1 MIVFTRIDSSILA
14 LLKASIIDKPNT
26 EEEFS
31 KIVSSVEKILLNI
44 FDETLDKNSLRNVTF

>member
-44 FDETLDKNSLRNVTF
+44 FDLH

>member
-14 LLKASIIDKPNT
+14 LLKASIIDKLNT